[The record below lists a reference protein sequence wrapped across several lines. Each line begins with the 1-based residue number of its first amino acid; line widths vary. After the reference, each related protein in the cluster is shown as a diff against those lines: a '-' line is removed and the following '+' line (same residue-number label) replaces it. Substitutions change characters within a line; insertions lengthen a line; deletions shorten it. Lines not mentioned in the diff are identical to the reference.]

1 MSDPAVPVRHLLAER
16 TVVASISA
24 GKDSAAMGLWLK
36 EQGIPF
42 IAVHQKTGWD
52 ATRMGFYEYLHGELE
67 RVLGPIIEVQGSALM
82 TDLVRHKGMFPSRK
96 RRFCTDGLKIEPMQT
111 YVRTLL
117 DQGLDVVN
125 AVGIR
130 SDESQDRAT
139 AVEWEWSSTF
149 ECDVWRPILSWTV
162 DDVVAIHKRHGLAP
176 NPLYLKGAT
185 RVGCWPCINATKA
198 EIRLVA
204 DADPSRIDEIRRLE
218 ADVGAAALKRYKR
231 DRAAWLLNPPTEPPA
246 GSKQHTAWVKKRA
259 RLLAPFAPPA
269 FFQAKLEDPPGSGL
283 YPCWPID
290 KVVEWSRTS
299 RGGRQF
305 ELFTADPSEA
315 GCMRWGLCERSVG

>member
-1 MSDPAVPVRHLLAER
+1 MMSALAEKLDGR

-24 GKDSAAMGLWLK
+24 GKDSGAMALFFK
-36 EQGIPF
+36 EEGIPF
-42 IAVHQKTGWD
+42 IAVHQRTGWD
-52 ATRMGFYEYLHGELE
+52 AASKGFYQYLHGDLA
-67 RVLGPIIEVQGSALM
+67 RVIGPVVEIQGAKLM

-96 RRFCTDGLKIEPMQT
+96 RRFCTEELKIVPMQL
-111 YVRTLL
+111 YLRGLS

-130 SDESQDRAT
+130 ADESQDRAD
-139 AVEWEWSSTF
+139 AAEWEWSAAF
-149 ECDVWRPILSWTV
+149 DCDIWRPILSWTV
-162 DDVVAIHKRHGLAP
+162 DDVVAIHARHGLRP
-176 NPLYLKGAT
+176 NPLYLMGAT

-204 DADPSRIDEIRRLE
+204 DSDPARIDEIRRLE
-218 ADVGAAALKRYKR
+218 AAVGAAALKRYKR
-231 DRAAWLLNPPTEPPA
+231 DRAAWLLNPPAEPA
-246 GSKQHTAWVKKRA
+246 VGTKAHSAWTKKRD
-259 RLLAPFAPPA
+259 RLLAPFSAPA

-290 KVVEWSRTS
+290 KVVEWSRTA